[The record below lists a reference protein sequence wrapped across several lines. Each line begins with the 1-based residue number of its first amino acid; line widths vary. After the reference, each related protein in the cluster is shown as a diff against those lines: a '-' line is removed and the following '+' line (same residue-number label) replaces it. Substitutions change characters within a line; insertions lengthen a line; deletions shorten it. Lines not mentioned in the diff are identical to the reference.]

1 MADAKEQLAGL
12 KEKAVEA
19 YGGSKEAVDEYKESL
34 IDAQLMVLAF
44 AETVVLTNAEKNRIR
59 ILVDTGDLERALGLI
74 DIITANGYT
83 PELNAMRFRGARAL
97 GGPVAGGSTY
107 LVGERGPELFTPTS
121 SGNIT
126 ANNAMGGGNTVTI
139 NVNGGDPMQ
148 VVKAL
153 QTYVRTIG
161 PVPVNT
167 RTM

>member
-1 MADAKEQLAGL
+1 
-12 KEKAVEA
+12 
-19 YGGSKEAVDEYKESL
+19 
-34 IDAQLMVLAF
+34 
-44 AETVVLTNAEKNRIR
+44 
-59 ILVDTGDLERALGLI
+59 
-74 DIITANGYT
+74 
-83 PELNAMRFRGARAL
+83 
-97 GGPVAGGSTY
+97 
-107 LVGERGPELFTPTS
+107 VGERGAELFTPTS

-126 ANNAMGGGNTVTI
+126 PNNAMGGGNTVTI